1 MFQELK
7 NQETEQKPDIQA
19 FLALY
24 AKFQAGAA
32 WLAKRRE
39 AGQDNTPHLA
49 AFRALETQVDKKWEI
64 MSGEQRNAIL
74 SALVERGAIPGE
86 VNQVREMFGGKL
98 VKIT

>member
-1 MFQELK
+1 MFQKLK

-24 AKFQAGAA
+24 AKFRAGAA

-39 AGQDNTPHLA
+39 AGQDNAPHLK
-49 AFRALETQVDKKWEI
+49 AFRALEAQVDQKWEI
-64 MSGEQRNAIL
+64 MPEEQKNAIL
-74 SALVERGAIPGE
+74 SALVERGAIPRE
-86 VNQVREMFGGKL
+86 VSQVKEMFGGKL